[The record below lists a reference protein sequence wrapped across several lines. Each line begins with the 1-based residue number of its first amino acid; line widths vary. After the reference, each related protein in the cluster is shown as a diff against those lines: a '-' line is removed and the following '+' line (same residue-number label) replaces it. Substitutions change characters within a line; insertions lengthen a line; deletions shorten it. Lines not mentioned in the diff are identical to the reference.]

1 MLKGKNILLG
11 ITGGIASYKIATLTR
26 LLKKSGANIKVVM
39 TPAAKEF
46 ITPLTLSTL
55 SENPVYSEF
64 ASRQTGEW
72 NSHVELGL
80 WADIFVVAPATAN
93 TIAKMAN
100 GICDNLL
107 LATYLSAK
115 CPIFIAPAMDLD
127 MFKHPTT
134 AKNINTLKTFGY
146 TIIDAVEGELASG
159 LLGKGRMEEPEKI
172 AEIIHVFFKT
182 NPVSSTG
189 LILKNK
195 KVLITA
201 GPTHEQIDPVRFIG
215 NNSSGKMGL
224 ALAKQ
229 AKNLGADVT
238 LIIGPNKLETV
249 DGINWIN
256 VKTADE
262 MYKQVHASVKK
273 ADIII
278 MSAAVADF
286 KPKNTSLQKIKK
298 NNSFLQLELEPTKDI
313 LKSVGEIKTNK
324 QLLVGFALESDNELK
339 NAKDKLKT
347 KNLDLIV
354 LNSLNDKGAGFEFDT
369 NKITIIDKK
378 NKIDNFELKSKSD
391 VAIDIFNKI
400 VSLLK

>member
-11 ITGGIASYKIATLTR
+11 ISGGIASYKIATLTR

-55 SENPVYSEF
+55 SENPVFSEF
-64 ASRQTGEW
+64 ANRQTGEW
-72 NSHVELGL
+72 NSHVDLGL
-80 WADIFVVAPATAN
+80 WADIFVLAPATAN

-115 CPIFIAPAMDLD
+115 CPVFIAPAMDLD

-134 AKNINTLKTFGY
+134 TKNINTLKAFGY

-159 LLGKGRMEEPEKI
+159 LIGKGRMEEPERI
-172 AEIIHVFFKT
+172 AEIIHSFFQNKQ
-182 NPVSSTG
+182 V
-189 LILKNK
+189 LKGK

-215 NNSSGKMGL
+215 NNSSGKMGVE
-224 ALAKQ
+224 LAKQ
-229 AKNLGADVT
+229 AQRLGAEVT
-238 LIIGPNKLETV
+238 LIIGPNKLDLI
-249 DGINWIN
+249 DGITWIN
-256 VKTADE
+256 VKSAEE
-262 MYKQVHASVKK
+262 MYSQVHKSLKK

-286 KPKNTSLQKIKK
+286 KPKNVSLQKIKK
-298 NNSFLQLELEPTKDI
+298 NNAALQLELEPTQDI
-313 LKSVGEIKTNK
+313 LKSVGAIKTKK

-339 NAKDKLKT
+339 NAKKKLVT
-347 KNLDLIV
+347 KNLDLII

-369 NKITIIDKK
+369 NKITIIDK
-378 NKIDNFELKSKSD
+378 NNNVDNFELKSKSD
-391 VAIDIFNKI
+391 VAKDIFNKI
-400 VSLLK
+400 VSLQK

>member
-11 ITGGIASYKIATLTR
+11 ISGGIASYKIATLTR

-55 SENPVYSEF
+55 SENPVYSSF
-64 ASRQTGEW
+64 ADKQTGEW

-80 WADIFVVAPATAN
+80 WSDVMVVAPATAN

-115 CPIFIAPAMDLD
+115 CPVFVAPAMDLD
-127 MFKHPTT
+127 MYLHPTT
-134 AKNINTLKTFGY
+134 TKNINTLKEFGY
-146 TIIDAVEGELASG
+146 TIIDAVDGELASG
-159 LLGKGRMEEPEKI
+159 LVGKGRMEEPEKI
-172 AEIIHVFFKT
+172 AELLRDFFK
-182 NPVSSTG
+182 SEQ
-189 LILKNK
+189 LLKGK

-201 GPTHEQIDPVRFIG
+201 GPTYEQIDPVRFIG
-215 NNSSGKMGL
+215 NNSSGKMGVE
-224 ALAKQ
+224 LAKK
-229 AKNLGADVT
+229 ALDLGADVT
-238 LIIGPNKLETV
+238 LVIGPNKQVKV
-249 DGINWIN
+249 DGINWID
-256 VKTADE
+256 VKSAEE
-262 MYKQVHASVKK
+262 MYNQVHKHVKK
-273 ADIII
+273 ADVVI

-286 KPKNTSLQKIKK
+286 KPKKVSKQKIKK
-298 NNSFLQLELEPTKDI
+298 NNADLIIDLEPTQDI
-313 LKSVGEIKTNK
+313 LRSVGEIKTKN
-324 QLLVGFALESDNELK
+324 QLLVGFALESNNELE
-339 NAKDKLKT
+339 NAKTKLKS

-369 NKITIIDKK
+369 NKISIIDNS
-378 NKIDNFELKSKSD
+378 NKVDKFELKSKSE
-391 VAIDIFNKI
+391 VAHDIFNKI

>member
-11 ITGGIASYKIATLTR
+11 ISGGIASYKIATLTR

-55 SENPVYSEF
+55 SENPVYSSF
-64 ASRQTGEW
+64 ADKQTGEW

-80 WADIFVVAPATAN
+80 WADVMVVAPATAN

-115 CPIFIAPAMDLD
+115 CPVFVAPAMDLD
-127 MFKHPTT
+127 MYLHPTT
-134 AKNINTLKTFGY
+134 TKNINTLKEFGY
-146 TIIDAVEGELASG
+146 TIIDAVDGELASG
-159 LLGKGRMEEPEKI
+159 LVGKGRMEEPEKI
-172 AEIIHVFFKT
+172 AELLRDFFK
-182 NPVSSTG
+182 SEQLLTG
-189 LILKNK
+189 K

-201 GPTHEQIDPVRFIG
+201 GPTYEQIDPVRFIG
-215 NNSSGKMGL
+215 NNSSGKMGVE
-224 ALAKQ
+224 LAKK
-229 AKNLGADVT
+229 ALDLGADVT
-238 LIIGPNKLETV
+238 LVIGPNKQVKV
-249 DGINWIN
+249 DRINWID
-256 VKTADE
+256 VKSAEE
-262 MYKQVHASVKK
+262 MYNQVHKHVKK
-273 ADIII
+273 ADIVI

-286 KPKNTSLQKIKK
+286 KPKKVSKQKIKK
-298 NNSFLQLELEPTKDI
+298 NNADLIIDLEPTQDI
-313 LKSVGEIKTNK
+313 LKSVGDIKTKN
-324 QLLVGFALESDNELK
+324 QLLVGFALESNNELE
-339 NAKDKLKT
+339 NAKTKLKS

-369 NKITIIDKK
+369 NKISIIDKS
-378 NKIDNFELKSKSD
+378 NKVDKLELKSKSE
-391 VAIDIFNKI
+391 VAHDIFNKI

>member
-11 ITGGIASYKIATLTR
+11 ISGGIASYKIATLTR

-55 SENPVYSEF
+55 SENPVYSSF
-64 ASRQTGEW
+64 ADKQTGEW

-80 WADIFVVAPATAN
+80 WADVMVVAPATAN

-115 CPIFIAPAMDLD
+115 CPVFVAPAMDLD
-127 MFKHPTT
+127 MYLHPTT
-134 AKNINTLKTFGY
+134 TKNINTLKEFGY
-146 TIIDAVEGELASG
+146 TIIDAVDGELASG
-159 LLGKGRMEEPEKI
+159 LVGKGRMEEPEKI
-172 AEIIHVFFKT
+172 AELLRDFFK
-182 NPVSSTG
+182 SEQLLTG
-189 LILKNK
+189 K

-201 GPTHEQIDPVRFIG
+201 GPTYEQIDPVRFIG
-215 NNSSGKMGL
+215 NNSSGKMGVE
-224 ALAKQ
+224 LAKK
-229 AKNLGADVT
+229 ALDLGADVT
-238 LIIGPNKLETV
+238 LVIGPNKQVKV
-249 DGINWIN
+249 DGINWID
-256 VKTADE
+256 VKSAEE
-262 MYKQVHASVKK
+262 MYNQVHKHVKK
-273 ADIII
+273 ADIVI

-286 KPKNTSLQKIKK
+286 KPKKVSKQKIKK
-298 NNSFLQLELEPTKDI
+298 NNADLIIDLEPTQDI
-313 LKSVGEIKTNK
+313 LKSVGDIKTKN
-324 QLLVGFALESDNELK
+324 QLLVGFALESNNELE
-339 NAKDKLKT
+339 NAKTKLKS

-369 NKITIIDKK
+369 NKISIIDKS
-378 NKIDNFELKSKSD
+378 NKVDKLELKSKSE
-391 VAIDIFNKI
+391 VAHDIFNKI